1 MKHKPF
7 NRNSIALFID
17 LKMAISEKRFFLTQ
31 ILLAGLL
38 YVSIYTLLAYF
49 VYPVNLTEGSNI
61 ISRVLGA
68 AFFFGVFSGL
78 FSGLFAGLRVNRL
91 NLSSPITSGLI
102 AGAIS
107 VLVGSILFPIVGALV
122 RVNVFGE
129 NPADFNFIYLF
140 LINLSLVGV
149 WPGMFVSLF
158 SGSLGGVLSSG
169 IAPTN
174 RESKR

>member
-17 LKMAISEKRFFLTQ
+17 LKMTIPEKRFFLTQ

-49 VYPVNLTEGSNI
+49 VFPVDLIEGSNV
-61 ISRVLGA
+61 ISRVLGS

-78 FSGLFAGLRVNRL
+78 FSGLFAGMRINRL

-107 VLVGSILFPIVGALV
+107 VLVGSLLFPVVGALV
-122 RVNVFGE
+122 RVSVFGE
-129 NPADFNFIYLF
+129 NPADFNLIYRY
-140 LINLSLVGV
+140 LINLSLIGV
-149 WPGMFVSLF
+149 WPGTFVSLF
-158 SGSLGGVLSSG
+158 SGSFGGVLSSG
-169 IAPTN
+169 IAPAA
-174 RESKR
+174 RESQS